1 MNDLGGARKTNYI
14 FFFCDEPEKTQSL
27 RRLGEPPRPPN
38 RPGDLQ
44 ADGRLLPTETLLK
57 RLTHPVACAAG
68 AKVITVDSLI
78 SRAMTPAWCL
88 LCFYLLLPRINRTQ
102 TVSAYF
108 RR

>member
-1 MNDLGGARKTNYI
+1 MNDLGGARKTSYI
-14 FFFCDEPEKTQSL
+14 FFFATNLKKHKAS
-27 RRLGEPPRPPN
+27 GGWGNPPDPQTG
-38 RPGDLQ
+38 PGDLQ